1 MDEAV
6 KGGLPSSM
14 GRPVSLPRALAEA
27 GNAIQS
33 INWVT
38 MIGLSDDLAKTDV

>member
-1 MDEAV
+1 
-6 KGGLPSSM
+6 M
-14 GRPVSLPRALAEA
+14 GRPVSFPRALAEA